1 MLDQYNFAV
10 AVPGD
15 HYIYNVFKTRAEA
28 EKVAQEAKKEN
39 NRPYQVIDDLPK
51 FWQNARQKFL
61 TGPEKIDAA
70 RYWELLE
77 VLPPLQFINH
87 ENNVRVFCMSEFTWD
102 DVTTQVGQ
110 IVHNG
115 GYLYAT
121 KPVVFNDRE
130 TYLTRDEIIKVNM

>member
-1 MLDQYNFAV
+1 MLDNYNFAV

-15 HYIYNVFKTRAEA
+15 HYIYNVFKTKAEA

-51 FWQNARQKFL
+51 FWQAARQKFL

-70 RYWELLE
+70 KYWELLE
-77 VLPPLQFINH
+77 ILPPLQFIDHNG
-87 ENNVRVFCMSEFTWD
+87 VGVFCMSEFSWD

-110 IVHNG
+110 IVHDG
-115 GYLYAT
+115 VYLYAV

-130 TYLTRDEIIKVNM
+130 TYLTRDEIIKINS

>member
-15 HYIYNVFKTRAEA
+15 HYIYNVFKTKAEA

-39 NRPYQVIDDLPK
+39 NRPYQVIDDLSK
-51 FWQNARQKFL
+51 FWQAARQKFL
-61 TGPEKIDAA
+61 TEPEKIDAA

-77 VLPPLQFINH
+77 VLPPLQQMDYNGV
-87 ENNVRVFCMSEFTWD
+87 NVFCMCEFTWD
-102 DVTTQVGQ
+102 DVTTQVSQ

-130 TYLTRDEIIKVNM
+130 TYLTREEIIKINS